1 MSDIEE
7 HRKKIK
13 EITLEMI
20 KLLKTRTDIAKQ
32 IGDAK
37 ASLGMTVTDE
47 EREDELRTQVAKLC
61 KEIDLD
67 QSTASKFLNL
77 LLNESVKVQSDNK
90 QTHLSVF
97 LKAKALEEEGK
108 KIIHLEVGEPDFKP
122 PEGVKIALAE
132 VYNKGYGK
140 YGPAKGITEL
150 REVLIPGN
158 YFLPSSSYSASIE
171 NVLVCPGARFAV
183 YLAINTLLNPGD
195 EIIVIEPA
203 WPAYKD
209 GALNAGIKVRTIKTT
224 LETKWEPSVE
234 QINNT
239 INENT
244 KMIVLNYP
252 NNPTGKI
259 LPRKLLD
266 SIVQTAKEHDLYI
279 LSDEIYEYYYTD
291 GDLKAPDIWTE
302 YGYEK
307 TIVTKSFSKSYAMTG
322 YRIGWVIA
330 EPSIIEKMSKL
341 QALSLTNVS
350 EPIQYVALKAM
361 TSTRSQGRMEI
372 NPATARICFT
382 GSSYVGD
389 NADLVRSR
397 LEALVKIAKDIGL
410 EFVEPDG
417 AMYLFAKTK
426 YKDFDATKFSE
437 KLLEHGVA
445 IAPGEGFGDYKEFF
459 RITAIDETRLKEGMI
474 ILDTILKESY
484 E

>member
-7 HRKKIK
+7 HRKKIE

-20 KLLKTRTDIAKQ
+20 KLLKTRTDVAKQ

-47 EREDELRTQVAKLC
+47 EREDALRTQVTKLC
-61 KEIDLD
+61 KEIDME
-67 QSTASKFLNL
+67 QSTGLKFLNFL
-77 LLNESVKVQSDNK
+77 FNESVKVQSDGK

-122 PEGVKIALAE
+122 PKEVKTALEE
-132 VYNKGYGK
+132 VYDKGYGK

-150 REVLIPGN
+150 RKDLAVWEYQNLEGEGYVGSDNIM
-158 YFLPSSSYSASIE
+158 I
-171 NVLVCPGARFAV
+171 CPGARFAV
-183 YLAINTLLNPGD
+183 YLAITTLLNPGD

-209 GALNAGIKVRTIKTT
+209 CALNAGIKVRTIKTT
-224 LETKWEPSVE
+224 LETRWEPSID
-234 QINNT
+234 QINNA

-259 LPRKLLD
+259 LPEKLQN
-266 SIVQTAKEHDLYI
+266 SIMETAEEHDLYV
-279 LSDEIYEYYYTD
+279 LSDEIYSEYTNDNCIALSWRDFHQNLSNYIT
-291 GDLKAPDIWTE
+291 
-302 YGYEK
+302 
-307 TIVTKSFSKSYAMTG
+307 TKSFSKSHAMTG
-322 YRIGWVIA
+322 FRVGYVNA
-330 EPSIIEKMSKL
+330 DPSIIDKMSKL

-350 EPIQYVALKAM
+350 EPIQYVALQALKAD
-361 TSTRSQGRMEI
+361 TSENTKII
-372 NPATARICFT
+372 N
-382 GSSYVGD
+382 
-389 NADLVRSR
+389 SR

-410 EFVEPDG
+410 EFIEPDG

-426 YKDFDATKFSE
+426 YRNFDATKFSE

-459 RITAIDETRLKEGMI
+459 RITAIDETKLKEGMI

>member
-7 HRKKIK
+7 HRKKIE

-32 IGDAK
+32 IGNAK
-37 ASLGMTVTDE
+37 VSLGMTVTDE
-47 EREDELRTQVAKLC
+47 EREDALRTQVTKLC

-67 QSTASKFLNL
+67 QSTALKFLNL

-90 QTHLSVF
+90 QTHLSMF

-122 PEGVKIALAE
+122 PQEVKTALAE
-132 VYNKGYGK
+132 VYDKGYGK

-150 REVLIPGN
+150 RMALSKKEHVDFEHIM
-158 YFLPSSSYSASIE
+158 
-171 NVLVCPGARFAV
+171 VCPGARFGV

-209 GALNAGIKVRTIKTT
+209 CALNAGIKIRTIKTT
-224 LETKWEPSVE
+224 LETKWEPIID
-234 QINNT
+234 QIKNT
-239 INENT
+239 INQNT

-252 NNPTGKI
+252 NNPTGKMI
-259 LPRKLLD
+259 PGELLV
-266 SIVQTAKEHDLYI
+266 SIRQTAKEYDLYV
-279 LSDEIYEYYYTD
+279 LSDEIYSDYNFSRILD
-291 GDLKAPDIWTE
+291 MGMRNDQKSI
-302 YGYEK
+302 
-307 TIVTKSFSKSYAMTG
+307 ITKSFSKSFAMTG
-322 YRIGWVIA
+322 YRIGYVIA

-350 EPIQYVALKAM
+350 EPIQYVALQALEADVSGN
-361 TSTRSQGRMEI
+361 TEI
-372 NPATARICFT
+372 IN
-382 GSSYVGD
+382 
-389 NADLVRSR
+389 SR
-397 LEALVKIAKDIGL
+397 LEALIKIAKDIGL
-410 EFVEPDG
+410 EFIEPEG
-417 AMYLFAKTK
+417 AMYLFARTK
-426 YKDFDATKFSE
+426 YKNFNATKFSE

-459 RITAIDETRLKEGMI
+459 RITAIDETKLKEGMI
-474 ILDTILKESY
+474 ILDTVLKESY

>member
-7 HRKKIK
+7 HRKKIE

-37 ASLGMTVTDE
+37 ANLGMTVTDE
-47 EREDELRTQVAKLC
+47 EREDALRSQVTKLC

-67 QSTASKFLNL
+67 QSTALKFLNL

-122 PEGVKIALAE
+122 PKEVKTALAE
-132 VYNKGYGK
+132 VYDEGYGK
-140 YGPAKGITEL
+140 YGSPKGIMEL
-150 REVLIPGN
+150 RTAIGIGIEGHDEGIED
-158 YFLPSSSYSASIE
+158 SIM
-171 NVLVCPGARFAV
+171 VCPGARFAV
-183 YLAINTLLNPGD
+183 YLAISTLLNPGD
-195 EIIVIEPA
+195 EIIVIEPS

-209 GALNAGIKVRTIKTT
+209 CALNAGIKVRTIKTT
-224 LETKWEPSVE
+224 LETKWEPSID
-234 QINNT
+234 QINNA

-252 NNPTGKI
+252 NNPTGKYFPEKI
-259 LPRKLLD
+259 QD
-266 SIVQTAKEHDLYI
+266 SIIEIAKKHDLYV
-279 LSDEIYEYYYTD
+279 LSDEIYSEY
-291 GDLKAPDIWTE
+291 APTNFKSVLE
-302 YGYEK
+302 YDYEK
-307 TIVTKSFSKSYAMTG
+307 SIITRSFSKSYAMTG
-322 YRIGWVIA
+322 YRIGYAVADKVI
-330 EPSIIEKMSKL
+330 IDKMSKL

-350 EPIQYVALKAM
+350 EPIQYVALQALAAN
-361 TSTRSQGRMEI
+361 S
-372 NPATARICFT
+372 FT
-382 GSSYVGD
+382 DIV
-389 NADLVRSR
+389 NSR
-397 LEALVKIAKDIGL
+397 LDVLVQSAKDIGL

-426 YKDFDATKFSE
+426 HKNFDATKFSE
-437 KLLEHGVA
+437 KLLERGVA

-459 RITAIDETRLKEGMI
+459 RITAIDETKLKEGMT
-474 ILDTILKESY
+474 ILDTVLKESY
-484 E
+484 G

>member
-7 HRKKIK
+7 HRKKIE

-47 EREDELRTQVAKLC
+47 EREDEIRKQVTKLS
-61 KEIDLD
+61 KEINLE
-67 QSTASKFLNL
+67 QSTALKFLNL
-77 LLNESVKVQSDNK
+77 LLNESVKVQSDGK

-97 LKAKALEEEGK
+97 LKAKALEEQGK

-122 PEGVKIALAE
+122 PKEVKTALSE
-132 VYNKGYGK
+132 VYDKGYGK
-140 YGPAKGITEL
+140 YGAAKGITEL
-150 REVLIPGN
+150 RKALAGW
-158 YFLPSSSYSASIE
+158 ASEYECETQYTEE
-171 NVLVCPGARFAV
+171 NIMVCPGARFAV
-183 YLAINTLLNPGD
+183 YLAITTLLNPGD

-209 GALNAGIKVRTIKTT
+209 CALNAGIKVRTIKTT

-234 QINNT
+234 QINNA

-291 GDLKAPDIWTE
+291 GDLRSPDIWTE

-307 TIVTKSFSKSYAMTG
+307 TIVTRSFSKSYAMTG
-322 YRIGWVIA
+322 YRIGWVVA
-330 EPSIIEKMSKL
+330 EPSIIDKMSKL

-350 EPIQYVALKAM
+350 EPIQYVALQALKSEEAVAEN
-361 TSTRSQGRMEI
+361 SKI
-372 NPATARICFT
+372 IK
-382 GSSYVGD
+382 
-389 NADLVRSR
+389 SR
-397 LEALVKIAKDIGL
+397 LDALVKIAKDIGL
-410 EFVEPDG
+410 EFIEPDG

-426 YKDFDATKFSE
+426 YKNFDATKFSE
-437 KLLEHGVA
+437 KLLERGVA

-459 RITAIDETRLKEGMI
+459 RITAIGETKLKEGMI
-474 ILDTILKESY
+474 ILDAILKESY

>member
-7 HRKKIK
+7 HRKKIE

-47 EREDELRTQVAKLC
+47 EREDALRNQVVKLC

-67 QSTASKFLNL
+67 QSTALKFLNFL
-77 LLNESVKVQSDNK
+77 FNESVKVQSDSK
-90 QTHLSVF
+90 QTHLSMF

-122 PEGVKIALAE
+122 PIEVKYALE
-132 VYNKGYGK
+132 DVYDKGYGK
-140 YGPAKGITEL
+140 YGSPKGIIEL
-150 REVLIPGN
+150 RKALAAGKNTSNVPTSE
-158 YFLPSSSYSASIE
+158 E
-171 NVLVCPGARFAV
+171 NIMICPGARFGI
-183 YLAINTLLNPGD
+183 YLAITTLLNPGD

-209 GALNAGIKVRTIKTT
+209 CALNAGVKVRTIKTT
-224 LETKWEPSVE
+224 LETEWEPSYE
-234 QINNT
+234 QINNV

-244 KMIVLNYP
+244 KMIVVNYP
-252 NNPTGKI
+252 NNPTGKMI
-259 LPRKLLD
+259 GRVFDK
-266 SIVQTAKEHDLYI
+266 IINTAEEHDLYV
-279 LSDEIYEYYYTD
+279 LSDEIYEEYD
-291 GDLKAPDIWTE
+291 RRPDKDLGLRSFWDQQ
-302 YGYEK
+302 YEK
-307 TIVTKSFSKSYAMTG
+307 TIITNSFSKSHAMTG
-322 YRIGWVIA
+322 YRIGYVIA

-350 EPIQYVALKAM
+350 EPIQYAALQAL
-361 TSTRSQGRMEI
+361 E
-372 NPATARICFT
+372 
-382 GSSYVGD
+382 
-389 NADLVRSR
+389 ADISGNTEVMNSR

-410 EFVEPDG
+410 EFIEPDG

-426 YKDFDATKFSE
+426 YKNFDATRFSE

-459 RITAIDETRLKEGMI
+459 RMTAIDETRLKEGMT
-474 ILDTILKESY
+474 ILDTVLKESY

>member
-7 HRKKIK
+7 HRKKIE

-32 IGDAK
+32 IGDTK

-47 EREDELRTQVAKLC
+47 EREDALRTQVTKLC

-67 QSTASKFLNL
+67 QSTALKFLNL

-122 PEGVKIALAE
+122 PREVKTALEE
-132 VYNKGYGK
+132 VYDKGYGK
-140 YGPAKGITEL
+140 YGSAKGITEL
-150 REVLIPGN
+150 RTALAVSN
-158 YFLPSSSYSASIE
+158 TKIE
-171 NVLVCPGARFAV
+171 NIMICPGARFAV
-183 YLAINTLLNPGD
+183 YLAITTLLNPGD

-209 GALNAGIKVRTIKTT
+209 CALNSGIKVRTIKTT

-234 QINNT
+234 QINNA

-244 KMIVLNYP
+244 KMIILNSP

-266 SIVQTAKEHDLYI
+266 SIVQTAKKYDLYI
-279 LSDEIYEYYYTD
+279 LSDEIYDEYFSNDNYAAD
-291 GDLKAPDIWTE
+291 WCSVSI

-307 TIVTKSFSKSYAMTG
+307 SIVAKSFSKSHAMTG
-322 YRIGWVIA
+322 YRIGWIVA
-330 EPSIIEKMSKL
+330 DPSIIEKMSKL

-350 EPIQYVALKAM
+350 EPIQYVALQALGADPDP
-361 TSTRSQGRMEI
+361 S
-372 NPATARICFT
+372 FT
-382 GSSYVGD
+382 DIV
-389 NADLVRSR
+389 NSR

-410 EFVEPDG
+410 EFIEPDG
-417 AMYLFAKTK
+417 AMYLFARTK
-426 YKDFDATKFSE
+426 HKNFDATKFSE

-459 RITAIDETRLKEGMI
+459 RITAIDETKLKEGMI
-474 ILDTILKESY
+474 ILDTVLKESY

>member
-7 HRKKIK
+7 QRKKI
-13 EITLEMI
+13 EDVTLEMI
-20 KLLKTRTDIAKQ
+20 KLLKTRTDIAKK

-47 EREDELRTQVAKLC
+47 EREDALRNQVAKLC

-90 QTHLSVF
+90 QTHLSMF

-122 PEGVKIALAE
+122 PKEVKTALAE
-132 VYNKGYGK
+132 VYDKGYGK
-140 YGPAKGITEL
+140 YGSAKGITEL
-150 REVLIPGN
+150 RKALAK
-158 YFLPSSSYSASIE
+158 SDTKIE
-171 NVLVCPGARFAV
+171 NIMICPGARFAV
-183 YLAINTLLNPGD
+183 YLTITTLLNPGD

-209 GALNAGIKVRTIKTT
+209 CALNAGIKVRTIKTT
-224 LETKWEPSVE
+224 LETKWEPSVD
-234 QINNT
+234 QINNA

-244 KMIVLNYP
+244 KMVVLNYP
-252 NNPTGKI
+252 NNPTGK
-259 LPRKLLD
+259 KLSENIQD
-266 SIVQTAKEHDLYI
+266 NIIEIAKKHDLYV
-279 LSDEIYEYYYTD
+279 LSDEIYSEYTSTNFKSV
-291 GDLKAPDIWTE
+291 LE
-302 YGYEK
+302 YSYK
-307 TIVTKSFSKSYAMTG
+307 KSIITKSFSKSYAMTG
-322 YRIGWVIA
+322 YRIGWVVA
-330 EPSIIEKMSKL
+330 EPSIIDKMSKL

-350 EPIQYVALKAM
+350 EPIQYVALQALKSEEAVADN
-361 TSTRSQGRMEI
+361 S
-372 NPATARICFT
+372 RIIK
-382 GSSYVGD
+382 
-389 NADLVRSR
+389 SR
-397 LEALVKIAKDIGL
+397 LEVLVKSAKDIGL
-410 EFVEPDG
+410 EFIEPDG

-459 RITAIDETRLKEGMI
+459 RLTAIDETRLIEGMK
-474 ILDTILKESY
+474 ILDTMLKESY

>member
-7 HRKKIK
+7 HRKKIE

-47 EREDELRTQVAKLC
+47 EREDALRTQVAKLC

-122 PEGVKIALAE
+122 PEEVKTALAE
-132 VYNKGYGK
+132 VYDKGYGK

-150 REVLIPGN
+150 RKQIVV
-158 YFLPSSSYSASIE
+158 SAVSGDVPVE
-171 NVLVCPGARFAV
+171 NIMICPGARFAV
-183 YLAINTLLNPGD
+183 YLAITTLLNPGD

-209 GALNAGIKVRTIKTT
+209 CALNAGIKVRTIKTT
-224 LETKWEPSVE
+224 LETKWEPSIE
-234 QINNT
+234 QINNA

-244 KMIVLNYP
+244 KMIILNYP
-252 NNPTGKI
+252 NNPTGKTI
-259 LPRKLLD
+259 PQKLLD
-266 SIVQTAKEHDLYI
+266 NIIQTAKEHDLYV
-279 LSDEIYEYYYTD
+279 LSDEIYD
-291 GDLKAPDIWTE
+291 MMQDPDSWLE
-302 YGYEK
+302 SVVQYNYEK
-307 TIVTKSFSKSYAMTG
+307 SIITKSFSKSYAMTG
-322 YRIGWVIA
+322 YRIGFAIA

-350 EPIQYVALKAM
+350 EPIQYVALQALGFD
-361 TSTRSQGRMEI
+361 TSESAAI
-372 NPATARICFT
+372 I
-382 GSSYVGD
+382 S
-389 NADLVRSR
+389 SR
-397 LEALVKIAKDIGL
+397 LQALVKTAKDIGL
-410 EFVEPDG
+410 EFIEPDG

-426 YKDFDATKFSE
+426 YKNFDATKFSE
-437 KLLEHGVA
+437 KLLERGVA

-459 RITAIDETRLKEGMI
+459 RITAIDETKLKEGMI
-474 ILDTILKESY
+474 ILDAILKESY

>member
-7 HRKKIK
+7 HRKKIE

-20 KLLKTRTDIAKQ
+20 KLLKTRTDVAKQ

-47 EREDELRTQVAKLC
+47 EREDALRSQVTKLC

-67 QSTASKFLNL
+67 QSTALKFLNL

-122 PEGVKIALAE
+122 PKEVKTALEE
-132 VYNKGYGK
+132 VYDKGYGK

-150 REVLIPGN
+150 RKALAEHKGCE
-158 YFLPSSSYSASIE
+158 FE
-171 NVLVCPGARFAV
+171 NVMVCPGARFAV
-183 YLAINTLLNPGD
+183 YLAITTLLNPGD

-209 GALNAGIKVRTIKTT
+209 CALNAGIKVRTIKTT
-224 LETKWEPSVE
+224 LETKWEPSIE
-234 QINNT
+234 QINNA

-259 LPRKLLD
+259 LLPEDLD
-266 SIVQTAKEHDLYI
+266 SIMQTAKEHDLYV
-279 LSDEIYEYYYTD
+279 LSDEIYSEYTFD
-291 GDLKAPDIWTE
+291 TTVNVFS
-302 YGYEK
+302 YGYK
-307 TIVTKSFSKSYAMTG
+307 KSIITQSFSKSKAMTG
-322 YRIGWVIA
+322 YRIGYVIA

-341 QALSLTNVS
+341 QTLSLTNVS
-350 EPIQYVALKAM
+350 EPIQYVALQALKANTDSFYSM
-361 TSTRSQGRMEI
+361 VAGRQQELC
-372 NPATARICFT
+372 NLAQ
-382 GSSYVGD
+382 
-389 NADLVRSR
+389 N
-397 LEALVKIAKDIGL
+397 IGL
-410 EFVEPDG
+410 EFMNPDG

-445 IAPGEGFGDYKEFF
+445 IAPGEGFW
-459 RITAIDETRLKEGMI
+459 RL
-474 ILDTILKESY
+474 
-484 E
+484 

>member
-7 HRKKIK
+7 HRKKIE

-47 EREDELRTQVAKLC
+47 EREDALRSQVTKLC

-67 QSTASKFLNL
+67 QSTALKFLNFL
-77 LLNESVKVQSDNK
+77 FNESVKVQSGNK

-97 LKAKALEEEGK
+97 LKAKELEEQGK
-108 KIIHLEVGEPDFKP
+108 EIIHLEVGEPDFKP
-122 PEGVKIALAE
+122 PKEVKTALAE
-132 VYNKGYGK
+132 VYDKGYGK

-150 REVLIPGN
+150 RMALSKKQDVD
-158 YFLPSSSYSASIE
+158 FE
-171 NVLVCPGARFAV
+171 NIMICPGARFGV
-183 YLAINTLLNPGD
+183 YLAITTLLNPGD

-209 GALNAGIKVRTIKTT
+209 CALNAGIKVRTIKTT
-224 LETKWEPSVE
+224 LETKWEPSIE
-234 QINNT
+234 QINNA

-252 NNPTGKI
+252 NNPTGRWWGMMLDKI
-259 LPRKLLD
+259 
-266 SIVQTAKEHDLYI
+266 INTAKEHDLYV
-279 LSDEIYEYYYTD
+279 LSDEIYEEYD
-291 GDLKAPDIWTE
+291 RRPDKELGLRSFWE
-302 YGYEK
+302 LEYEK
-307 TIVTKSFSKSYAMTG
+307 TIITKSFSKSHAMTG
-322 YRIGWVIA
+322 YRIGWVVA

-341 QALSLTNVS
+341 QALSLTNIS
-350 EPIQYVALKAM
+350 EPIQYAALQAL
-361 TSTRSQGRMEI
+361 E
-372 NPATARICFT
+372 
-382 GSSYVGD
+382 
-389 NADLVRSR
+389 ADISGNTEVMNSR

-410 EFVEPDG
+410 EFIEPDG

-426 YKDFDATKFSE
+426 YKNFDATKFSE

-459 RITAIDETRLKEGMI
+459 RITAIDETRLKEGMT
-474 ILDTILKESY
+474 ILDTVLKESY

>member
-7 HRKKIK
+7 HRKKIE

-47 EREDELRTQVAKLC
+47 EREDALRSQVAKLC

-67 QSTASKFLNL
+67 QSTALKFLNL
-77 LLNESVKVQSDNK
+77 LLNESVKVQSESK
-90 QTHLSVF
+90 QTHLSIF

-122 PEGVKIALAE
+122 PQEVKTALAE
-132 VYNKGYGK
+132 VYDKGYGK
-140 YGPAKGITEL
+140 YGSAKGITEL
-150 REVLIPGN
+150 RTAL
-158 YFLPSSSYSASIE
+158 ASKNQIE
-171 NVLVCPGARFAV
+171 SKENIMICPGARFAV
-183 YLAINTLLNPGD
+183 YLAITTLLNPSD

-209 GALNAGIKVRTIKTT
+209 CALNAGIKVRIIKTT
-224 LETKWEPSVE
+224 LETRWEPSID
-234 QINNT
+234 QINNA
-239 INENT
+239 INGNT

-252 NNPTGKI
+252 NNPTGQI
-259 LPRKLLD
+259 LPDELLD
-266 SIVQTAKEHDLYI
+266 SIIQTAKEHNLYV
-279 LSDEIYEYYYTD
+279 LSDEIYSEYAAQSVTSV
-291 GDLKAPDIWTE
+291 LKYNYQKSI
-302 YGYEK
+302 
-307 TIVTKSFSKSYAMTG
+307 ITKSFSKSHAMTG
-322 YRIGWVIA
+322 FRIGYVIA
-330 EPSIIEKMSKL
+330 EPTIIDKMSKL

-350 EPIQYVALKAM
+350 EPIQYVALQA
-361 TSTRSQGRMEI
+361 
-372 NPATARICFT
+372 
-382 GSSYVGD
+382 
-389 NADLVRSR
+389 
-397 LEALVKIAKDIGL
+397 LEADISENTSIISSRMSVLITCAKHSDLKFYVPG
-410 EFVEPDG
+410 G

-437 KLLEHGVA
+437 KLLERGVA

-459 RITAIDETRLKEGMI
+459 RITAIDESKLIEGMA
-474 ILDTILKESY
+474 ILDTMLKESY

>member
-7 HRKKIK
+7 HRKKIE

-20 KLLKTRTDIAKQ
+20 KLLKTRTDVAKQ

-47 EREDELRTQVAKLC
+47 EREDALRTQVTKLC

-67 QSTASKFLNL
+67 QSTALKFLNFL
-77 LLNESVKVQSDNK
+77 FNESVKVQSDNK

-122 PEGVKIALAE
+122 PKEVKTALEE
-132 VYNKGYGK
+132 VYDKGYGK
-140 YGPAKGITEL
+140 YGSPKGIMEL
-150 REVLIPGN
+150 RKALAKYQIDSGGAVDIFSEEYIM
-158 YFLPSSSYSASIE
+158 I
-171 NVLVCPGARFAV
+171 CPGARFAV
-183 YLAINTLLNPGD
+183 YLAITTLLNPGD

-203 WPAYKD
+203 WPAYKEC
-209 GALNAGIKVRTIKTT
+209 ALNAGIKVRTIKTT
-224 LETKWEPSVE
+224 LETKWEPSIE

-259 LPRKLLD
+259 LPKELLA
-266 SIVQTAKEHDLYI
+266 SIIRTAKEHDLYV
-279 LSDEIYEYYYTD
+279 LSDEIYEKYSNDDWRSVSIYD
-291 GDLKAPDIWTE
+291 
-302 YGYEK
+302 YEK
-307 TIVTKSFSKSYAMTG
+307 SIITMSFSKSHAMTG
-322 YRIGWVIA
+322 FRIGYAIA

-341 QALSLTNVS
+341 QELSLTNVS
-350 EPIQYVALKAM
+350 EPIQYIALKALAADPDF
-361 TSTRSQGRMEI
+361 TSI
-372 NPATARICFT
+372 IK
-382 GSSYVGD
+382 
-389 NADLVRSR
+389 SR
-397 LEALVKIAKDIGL
+397 LKALVQSAKDIGL
-410 EFVEPDG
+410 EFIEPDG

-426 YKDFDATKFSE
+426 HKNFDATKFSE

-459 RITAIDETRLKEGMI
+459 RITTIDETRLMEGMK
-474 ILDTILKESY
+474 ILDSMLKESV
-484 E
+484 

>member
-7 HRKKIK
+7 HRKKIE

-47 EREDELRTQVAKLC
+47 EREDALRTQVAKLC

-67 QSTASKFLNL
+67 QSTALKFLNL

-90 QTHLSVF
+90 QTHLSMF

-122 PEGVKIALAE
+122 PKEVKTALEE
-132 VYNKGYGK
+132 VYDKGYGK
-140 YGPAKGITEL
+140 YGSAKGITEL
-150 REVLIPGN
+150 RKELADQPRKK
-158 YFLPSSSYSASIE
+158 YMSSE
-171 NVLVCPGARFAV
+171 NIMICPGARFAV
-183 YLAINTLLNPGD
+183 YLAITTLLNPGD

-209 GALNAGIKVRTIKTT
+209 CALNAGIKIRTIKTT

-234 QINNT
+234 QINNA

-244 KMIVLNYP
+244 KMIILNYP

-259 LPRKLLD
+259 LSNELLD
-266 SIVQTAKEHDLYI
+266 SIIQTAKEHDLYV
-279 LSDEIYEYYYTD
+279 LSDEIYSEYVNHDWTSVLTYT
-291 GDLKAPDIWTE
+291 
-302 YGYEK
+302 YEK
-307 TIVTKSFSKSYAMTG
+307 SIVTKSFSKSHAMTG

-350 EPIQYVALKAM
+350 EPIQYVALQALGAD
-361 TSTRSQGRMEI
+361 TSENTKI
-372 NPATARICFT
+372 IK
-382 GSSYVGD
+382 
-389 NADLVRSR
+389 SR
-397 LEALVKIAKDIGL
+397 LEALVRSAKDIDL
-410 EFVEPDG
+410 EFIEPDG

-459 RITAIDETRLKEGMI
+459 RITAIDESKLIEGMK
-474 ILDTILKESY
+474 ILDIVLKESY

>member
-7 HRKKIK
+7 HRKKIE

-37 ASLGMTVTDE
+37 ANLGMTVTDE
-47 EREDELRTQVAKLC
+47 EREDALRTQVIKLC

-67 QSTASKFLNL
+67 QSTALKFLNL

-108 KIIHLEVGEPDFKP
+108 EIIHLEVGEPDFKP
-122 PEGVKIALAE
+122 PEEVKTALAE
-132 VYNKGYGK
+132 VYDKGYGK

-150 REVLIPGN
+150 RNELTKAVGT
-158 YFLPSSSYSASIE
+158 SVADIE
-171 NVLVCPGARFAV
+171 NIMICPGARFGV
-183 YLAINTLLNPGD
+183 YLAITTLLNPGD

-209 GALNAGIKVRTIKTT
+209 CALNAGIKVRTIKTT

-259 LPRKLLD
+259 LSDELLA
-266 SIVQTAKEHDLYI
+266 SIIQTAKEHDLYV
-279 LSDEIYEYYYTD
+279 LSDEIYEDYYMSEPFQKEILAYR
-291 GDLKAPDIWTE
+291 
-302 YGYEK
+302 YEK
-307 TIVTKSFSKSYAMTG
+307 SIVTKSFSKSHAMTG
-322 YRIGWVIA
+322 FRIGWVVA
-330 EPSIIEKMSKL
+330 EPSIIDKMSKL

-350 EPIQYVALKAM
+350 EPIQYVALQALKAYD
-361 TSTRSQGRMEI
+361 RGAIGENRKI
-372 NPATARICFT
+372 IK
-382 GSSYVGD
+382 
-389 NADLVRSR
+389 SR
-397 LEALVKIAKDIGL
+397 LDALVKIAKDIGL

-426 YKDFDATKFSE
+426 YKNFDATKFSE

-445 IAPGEGFGDYKEFF
+445 IAPGEGFGDFKEFF
-459 RITAIDETRLKEGMI
+459 RITAIDETKLKEGMT
-474 ILDTILKESY
+474 ILDSMLKESY
-484 E
+484 G

>member
-7 HRKKIK
+7 HRKKIE

-37 ASLGMTVTDE
+37 ANLGMTVTDE
-47 EREDELRTQVAKLC
+47 EREDALRSQVAKLC

-90 QTHLSVF
+90 QTHLSMF

-122 PEGVKIALAE
+122 PEEVKTALAE
-132 VYNKGYGK
+132 VYDKGYGK
-140 YGPAKGITEL
+140 YGPAKGIPEL
-150 REVLIPGN
+150 RRALAAVSVTAPNTTGK
-158 YFLPSSSYSASIE
+158 ASLSLGTEE
-171 NVLVCPGARFAV
+171 NIMICPGARFAV
-183 YLAINTLLNPGD
+183 YLAITTLLNPGD

-209 GALNAGIKVRTIKTT
+209 CALNAGIKVRTIKTT
-224 LETKWEPSVE
+224 LETKWEPSID
-234 QINNT
+234 QINNA

-244 KMIVLNYP
+244 KMIILNYP
-252 NNPTGKI
+252 NNPTGKT
-259 LPRKLLD
+259 LPEKD
-266 SIVQTAKEHDLYI
+266 WDGIIQTAMKHDLYV
-279 LSDEIYEYYYTD
+279 LSDEIYSVYSYNNWNSMLQYH
-291 GDLKAPDIWTE
+291 
-302 YGYEK
+302 YEK
-307 TIVTKSFSKSYAMTG
+307 TIITKSFSKSHAMTG
-322 YRIGWVIA
+322 FRIGWVIA
-330 EPSIIEKMSKL
+330 AQDIIEKMSKL

-350 EPIQYVALKAM
+350 EPIQYVALQALKAN
-361 TSTRSQGRMEI
+361 TSENKKI
-372 NPATARICFT
+372 IK
-382 GSSYVGD
+382 
-389 NADLVRSR
+389 SR
-397 LEALVKIAKDIGL
+397 LDALVKTAKDIGL
-410 EFVEPDG
+410 EFIEPEG
-417 AMYLFAKTK
+417 AMYLFVKTK

-437 KLLEHGVA
+437 KLLEYGVA

-459 RITAIDETRLKEGMI
+459 RITAIDETKLKEGMT

-484 E
+484 G

>member
-7 HRKKIK
+7 HRKKI
-13 EITLEMI
+13 EETTLEMI
-20 KLLKTRTDIAKQ
+20 KLLKTRTNIAKQ

-47 EREDELRTQVAKLC
+47 EREDALRNQVTKLC

-67 QSTASKFLNL
+67 QSTALKFLNFL
-77 LLNESVKVQSDNK
+77 FNESVKVQSDNK

-108 KIIHLEVGEPDFKP
+108 KIIHLEVGEPDFQP
-122 PEGVKIALAE
+122 PKEVKTALEE
-132 VYNKGYGK
+132 VYDKGYGK

-150 REVLIPGN
+150 RKAL
-158 YFLPSSSYSASIE
+158 ASWVSEYESETQYTEE
-171 NVLVCPGARFAV
+171 NILVCPGARFAV
-183 YLAINTLLNPGD
+183 YLAITTLLNPGD

-209 GALNAGIKVRTIKTT
+209 CALNAGIKVRTIKTT
-224 LETKWEPSVE
+224 LETKWEPSIE
-234 QINNT
+234 QINNA

-259 LPRKLLD
+259 LPKELLA
-266 SIVQTAKEHDLYI
+266 SIIRTAKEHDLYV
-279 LSDEIYEYYYTD
+279 LSDEIYEKYSNDDWRSVSIYD
-291 GDLKAPDIWTE
+291 
-302 YGYEK
+302 YEK
-307 TIVTKSFSKSYAMTG
+307 SIITMSFSKSHAMTG
-322 YRIGWVIA
+322 FRIGYAIA

-341 QALSLTNVS
+341 QELSLTNVS
-350 EPIQYVALKAM
+350 EPIQYIALKALAADPDF
-361 TSTRSQGRMEI
+361 TSI
-372 NPATARICFT
+372 IK
-382 GSSYVGD
+382 
-389 NADLVRSR
+389 SR
-397 LEALVKIAKDIGL
+397 LKALVQSAKDIGL
-410 EFVEPDG
+410 EFIEPDG

-426 YKDFDATKFSE
+426 HKNFDATKFSE

-459 RITAIDETRLKEGMI
+459 RITAIDETKLKEGMT
-474 ILDTILKESY
+474 ILDTVLKESY

>member
-1 MSDIEE
+1 
-7 HRKKIK
+7 
-13 EITLEMI
+13 MI

-47 EREDELRTQVAKLC
+47 EREDALRKQVTKLC

-67 QSTASKFLNL
+67 QSTALKFLNL

-122 PEGVKIALAE
+122 PKEVKTALEE
-132 VYNKGYGK
+132 VYDKGYGK
-140 YGPAKGITEL
+140 YGSPKGITEL
-150 REVLIPGN
+150 RKALAEPGIGT
-158 YFLPSSSYSASIE
+158 SWQRTITEE
-171 NVLVCPGARFAV
+171 NIMICPGARFAV

-195 EIIVIEPA
+195 EMIVIEPA

-209 GALNAGIKVRTIKTT
+209 CALNAGIKVRTIKTT
-224 LETKWEPSVE
+224 LETNWEPSVE

-266 SIVQTAKEHDLYI
+266 SIIQTAKEHDLYV
-279 LSDEIYEYYYTD
+279 LSDEIYEYYFMD
-291 GDLKAPDIWTE
+291 GNLPPLQLWE
-302 YGYEK
+302 YRYEK
-307 TIVTKSFSKSYAMTG
+307 SIITSSFSKSYAMTG
-322 YRIGWVIA
+322 YRIGWALA

-350 EPIQYVALKAM
+350 EPIQYVALKAWIN
-361 TSTRSQGRMEI
+361 TRT
-372 NPATARICFT
+372 N
-382 GSSYVGD
+382 SSYVAD
-389 NADLVRSR
+389 NANLVRSR
-397 LEALVKIAKDIGL
+397 LEALVKTAKDIGL
-410 EFVEPDG
+410 EFIEPDG
-417 AMYLFAKTK
+417 AMYLFARTK
-426 YKDFDATKFSE
+426 YKNFDATKLSE

-459 RITAIDETRLKEGMI
+459 RITAIDKTKLMEGMTILDSVLKE
-474 ILDTILKESY
+474 TV
-484 E
+484 

>member
-1 MSDIEE
+1 MSEIEE
-7 HRKKIK
+7 HRKKIE

-20 KLLKTRTDIAKQ
+20 KLLKTRTDISKK
-32 IGDAK
+32 IGNAK

-47 EREDELRTQVAKLC
+47 EREDALRSQVTKLC

-67 QSTASKFLNL
+67 QSTALKFLNL

-122 PEGVKIALAE
+122 PEEVKTALAE
-132 VYNKGYGK
+132 VYDKGYGK
-140 YGPAKGITEL
+140 YGPPKGITEL
-150 REVLIPGN
+150 RLALRSLHEIDGGAERVMI
-158 YFLPSSSYSASIE
+158 
-171 NVLVCPGARFAV
+171 CPGGRFAV
-183 YLAINTLLNPGD
+183 YLAITTLLNPGD
-195 EIIVIEPA
+195 EIIVIEPT

-209 GALNAGIKVRTIKTT
+209 CALNAGIKVRTIKTT

-259 LPRKLLD
+259 LPKKLLD
-266 SIVQTAKEHDLYI
+266 SIIQTAREHDLYV
-279 LSDEIYEYYYTD
+279 LSDEIYSEYSENPSSPETWVSVLSYDYKKSIITQ
-291 GDLKAPDIWTE
+291 
-302 YGYEK
+302 
-307 TIVTKSFSKSYAMTG
+307 SFSKWKAMTG
-322 YRIGWVIA
+322 YRIGYAIA
-330 EPSIIEKMSKL
+330 EPSIIDKMTKL

-350 EPIQYVALKAM
+350 EPIQYVALQ
-361 TSTRSQGRMEI
+361 SL
-372 NPATARICFT
+372 
-382 GSSYVGD
+382 
-389 NADLVRSR
+389 NADTHSFARKIRSR
-397 LEALVKIAKDIGL
+397 QKTLSDLAENIGL
-410 EFVEPDG
+410 EFIEPDG
-417 AMYLFAKTK
+417 AMYLFARTK
-426 YKDFDATKFSE
+426 HKNFDATKFSE

-459 RITAIDETRLKEGMI
+459 RITAIDETKLKEGMT
-474 ILDTILKESY
+474 ILDSILKEL
-484 E
+484 

>member
-7 HRKKIK
+7 HRKKIE

-20 KLLKTRTDIAKQ
+20 KLLKTRTNIAKQ

-47 EREDELRTQVAKLC
+47 EREDALRNQVTKLC

-67 QSTASKFLNL
+67 QSTALKFLNFL
-77 LLNESVKVQSDNK
+77 FNESVKVQSDNK

-108 KIIHLEVGEPDFKP
+108 KIIHLEVGEPDFQP
-122 PEGVKIALAE
+122 PKEVKTALEE
-132 VYNKGYGK
+132 VYDKGYGK

-150 REVLIPGN
+150 RKAL
-158 YFLPSSSYSASIE
+158 ASWVSEYESETQYTEE
-171 NVLVCPGARFAV
+171 NILVCPGARFAV
-183 YLAINTLLNPGD
+183 YLAITTLLNPGD

-209 GALNAGIKVRTIKTT
+209 CALNAGIKVRTIKTT
-224 LETKWEPSVE
+224 LETKWEPSIE
-234 QINNT
+234 QINNA

-259 LPRKLLD
+259 LPKELLA
-266 SIVQTAKEHDLYI
+266 SIIRTAKEHDLYV
-279 LSDEIYEYYYTD
+279 LSDEIYEKYSNDDWRSVSIYD
-291 GDLKAPDIWTE
+291 
-302 YGYEK
+302 YEK
-307 TIVTKSFSKSYAMTG
+307 SIITMSFSKSHAMTG
-322 YRIGWVIA
+322 FRIGYAIA

-341 QALSLTNVS
+341 QELSLTNVS
-350 EPIQYVALKAM
+350 EPIQYIALKALAADPDF
-361 TSTRSQGRMEI
+361 TSI
-372 NPATARICFT
+372 IK
-382 GSSYVGD
+382 
-389 NADLVRSR
+389 SR
-397 LEALVKIAKDIGL
+397 LKALVQSAKDIGL
-410 EFVEPDG
+410 EFIEPDG

-426 YKDFDATKFSE
+426 HKNFDATKFSE
-437 KLLEHGVA
+437 KLLEHGIA

-459 RITAIDETRLKEGMI
+459 RITAIDETKSKEGMT
-474 ILDTILKESY
+474 ILDTVLKESY

>member
-7 HRKKIK
+7 HRKKIE

-20 KLLKTRTDIAKQ
+20 KLLKTRTNIAKQ

-47 EREDELRTQVAKLC
+47 EREDALRNQVTKLC

-67 QSTASKFLNL
+67 QSTALKFLNFL
-77 LLNESVKVQSDNK
+77 FNESVKVQSDNK

-108 KIIHLEVGEPDFKP
+108 KIIHLEVGEPDFQP
-122 PEGVKIALAE
+122 PKEVKTALEE
-132 VYNKGYGK
+132 VYDKGYGK

-150 REVLIPGN
+150 RKAL
-158 YFLPSSSYSASIE
+158 ASWVSEYESETQYTEE
-171 NVLVCPGARFAV
+171 NILVCPGARFAV
-183 YLAINTLLNPGD
+183 YLAITTLLNPGD

-209 GALNAGIKVRTIKTT
+209 CALNAGIKVRTIKTT
-224 LETKWEPSVE
+224 LETKWEPSIE
-234 QINNT
+234 QINNA

-259 LPRKLLD
+259 LPKELLA
-266 SIVQTAKEHDLYI
+266 SIIRTAKEHDLYV
-279 LSDEIYEYYYTD
+279 LSDEIYEKYSNDDWRSVSIYD
-291 GDLKAPDIWTE
+291 
-302 YGYEK
+302 YEK
-307 TIVTKSFSKSYAMTG
+307 SIITMSFSKSHAMTG
-322 YRIGWVIA
+322 FRIGYAIA

-341 QALSLTNVS
+341 QELSLTNVS
-350 EPIQYVALKAM
+350 EPIQYIALKALAADPDF
-361 TSTRSQGRMEI
+361 TSI
-372 NPATARICFT
+372 IK
-382 GSSYVGD
+382 
-389 NADLVRSR
+389 SR
-397 LEALVKIAKDIGL
+397 LKALVQSAKDIGL
-410 EFVEPDG
+410 EFIEPDG

-426 YKDFDATKFSE
+426 HKNFDATKFSE
-437 KLLEHGVA
+437 KLLEHGIA

-459 RITAIDETRLKEGMI
+459 RITAIDETKLMEGMT
-474 ILDTILKESY
+474 ILDTVMKSNQ
-484 E
+484 

>member
-7 HRKKIK
+7 HRKKIE

-32 IGDAK
+32 IGNAK

-47 EREDELRTQVAKLC
+47 EREDALRNQVTKLS

-67 QSTASKFLNL
+67 QSTALKFLNFL
-77 LLNESVKVQSDNK
+77 FNESVKVQSDKK

-108 KIIHLEVGEPDFKP
+108 KIIHLEVGEPDFRP
-122 PEGVKIALAE
+122 PEEVKTALKE
-132 VYNKGYGK
+132 VYDKGYGK

-150 REVLIPGN
+150 RKELVKWN
-158 YFLPSSSYSASIE
+158 SYAHDGGEWKRPTEE
-171 NVLVCPGARFAV
+171 NIMVVPGARFAV
-183 YLAINTLLNPGD
+183 YLAITTLLNPGD

-203 WPAYKD
+203 WPAYKEC
-209 GALNAGIKVRTIKTT
+209 ALNAGVKVRVIKTT
-224 LETKWEPSVE
+224 LETKWEPSID

-239 INENT
+239 IHENT

-259 LPRKLLD
+259 LPENMMENIINIARK
-266 SIVQTAKEHDLYI
+266 HDLYV
-279 LSDEIYEYYYTD
+279 LSDEIYEFYYMD
-291 GDLKAPDIWTE
+291 GDLPSPTMRPGVV

-307 TIVTKSFSKSYAMTG
+307 TIVTQSFSKSFAMTG
-322 YRIGWVIA
+322 YRIGYVIA
-330 EPSIIEKMSKL
+330 DPAIIEKMSKL

-350 EPIQYVALKAM
+350 EPIQYVALQALEADVSGN
-361 TSTRSQGRMEI
+361 TEI
-372 NPATARICFT
+372 IN
-382 GSSYVGD
+382 
-389 NADLVRSR
+389 SR
-397 LEALVKIAKDIGL
+397 LEALIKIAKDIGL
-410 EFVEPDG
+410 EFIEPEG

-426 YKDFDATKFSE
+426 YKNFDATKFSE

-459 RITAIDETRLKEGMI
+459 RITAIDETKLKEGMT